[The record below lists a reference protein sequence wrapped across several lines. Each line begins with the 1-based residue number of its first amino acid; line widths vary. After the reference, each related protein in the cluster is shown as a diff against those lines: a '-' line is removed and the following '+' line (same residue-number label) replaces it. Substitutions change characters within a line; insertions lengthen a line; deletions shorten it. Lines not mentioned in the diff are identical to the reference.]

1 MARQT
6 RQRILDASLMMFNA
20 QGEPNVTTNHIADE
34 LEISPGNLYYHFRN
48 KDDIIEQLFAVYEQ
62 RMDTALVAPSGRLPG
77 LEDVWLQL
85 HLVFECIWDYRFL
98 YRDLV
103 DILSRNRRLRMR
115 FARILKRADEQAHT
129 VMRGL
134 VQAGV
139 MRASADEVDA
149 ASTNILVI
157 ATFWMNYASARG
169 DKDERASI
177 RDGIVQVMML
187 IAPFLR
193 DAERVHLNTLRRSA
207 SARLTALRASAMA
220 VFGLRSGAL
229 GGGLRFAAGSD
240 QQAERGQPDMPQVG
254 FDVGRLLG
262 LARGVLADRGHV
274 GPPWGLA
281 MTTHWRLRVE
291 QSH

>member
-6 RQRILDASLMMFNA
+6 RQRILDASLAMFNA

-48 KDDIIEQLFAVYEQ
+48 KDDIIEQLFGGYEQ
-62 RMDTALVAPSGRLPG
+62 RMDTALTVPSGRLPG

-103 DILSRNRRLRMR
+103 DILTRNRRLRMR
-115 FARILKRADEQAHT
+115 FARILKRADEQAHQ

-157 ATFWMNYASARG
+157 ATFWLNYAAARG
-169 DKDERASI
+169 DKDERTSI

-193 DAERVHLNTLRRSA
+193 DAERVHLNTL
-207 SARLTALRASAMA
+207 TRAY
-220 VFGLRSGAL
+220 L
-229 GGGLRFAAGSD
+229 D
-240 QQAERGQPDMPQVG
+240 
-254 FDVGRLLG
+254 
-262 LARGVLADRGHV
+262 
-274 GPPWGLA
+274 
-281 MTTHWRLRVE
+281 
-291 QSH
+291 

>member
-6 RQRILDASLMMFNA
+6 RKRILDASLAMFNA

-48 KDDIIEQLFAVYEQ
+48 KDDIIEQLFARYEE
-62 RMDTALVAPSGRLPG
+62 RMDAALTPPTDRLPG
-77 LEDVWLQL
+77 LEDIWLQL

-115 FARILKRADEQAHT
+115 FARILRRADEQAHA

-134 VQAGV
+134 VQAEV
-139 MRASADEVDA
+139 MRASASEVDA

-157 ATFWMNYASARG
+157 ATFWLNYAAARG

-193 DAERVHLNTLRRSA
+193 DAERVHLNTL
-207 SARLTALRASAMA
+207 TRAY
-220 VFGLRSGAL
+220 L
-229 GGGLRFAAGSD
+229 D
-240 QQAERGQPDMPQVG
+240 
-254 FDVGRLLG
+254 
-262 LARGVLADRGHV
+262 
-274 GPPWGLA
+274 
-281 MTTHWRLRVE
+281 
-291 QSH
+291 

>member
-6 RQRILDASLMMFNA
+6 RQRILDASLTMFNA

-62 RMDTALVAPSGRLPG
+62 RMDAALSAPDGRLPG

-115 FARILKRADEQAHT
+115 FARILRRADEQAHQ

-134 VQAGV
+134 VQAEV

-149 ASTNILVI
+149 AATNILVI
-157 ATFWMNYASARG
+157 ATFWLNYAAARG
-169 DKDERASI
+169 DKDEQASI

-187 IAPFLR
+187 VSPFLR
-193 DAERVHLNTLRRSA
+193 DAERVHLNTL
-207 SARLTALRASAMA
+207 TRAYI
-220 VFGLRSGAL
+220 
-229 GGGLRFAAGSD
+229 D
-240 QQAERGQPDMPQVG
+240 
-254 FDVGRLLG
+254 
-262 LARGVLADRGHV
+262 
-274 GPPWGLA
+274 
-281 MTTHWRLRVE
+281 
-291 QSH
+291 

>member
-1 MARQT
+1 VARQT
-6 RQRILDASLMMFNA
+6 RQRILDASLAMFNA

-48 KDDIIEQLFAVYEQ
+48 KDDIIEHLFGRYEE
-62 RMDTALVAPSGRLPG
+62 RIDAALAAPAGRLPG

-103 DILSRNRRLRMR
+103 DILTRNRRLRLR
-115 FARILKRADEQAHT
+115 FARILKRADEQAHQ

-134 VQAGV
+134 VQAGI

-149 ASTNILVI
+149 AATNVLVI
-157 ATFWMNYASARG
+157 ATFWMNYAAARG

-193 DAERVHLNTLRRSA
+193 DAERVHLNTL
-207 SARLTALRASAMA
+207 TRAYI
-220 VFGLRSGAL
+220 
-229 GGGLRFAAGSD
+229 D
-240 QQAERGQPDMPQVG
+240 
-254 FDVGRLLG
+254 
-262 LARGVLADRGHV
+262 
-274 GPPWGLA
+274 
-281 MTTHWRLRVE
+281 
-291 QSH
+291 

>member
-6 RQRILDASLMMFNA
+6 RQRILDASLAMFNA

-62 RMDTALVAPSGRLPG
+62 RMDAALSSPSGRLPG

-103 DILSRNRRLRMR
+103 DILSRNRRLRLR
-115 FARILKRADEQAHT
+115 FARILKRADEQAHQ

-149 ASTNILVI
+149 AATNILVI
-157 ATFWMNYASARG
+157 ATFWMNYAAARG

-193 DAERVHLNTLRRSA
+193 DAERVHLNTL
-207 SARLTALRASAMA
+207 TRAYI
-220 VFGLRSGAL
+220 
-229 GGGLRFAAGSD
+229 D
-240 QQAERGQPDMPQVG
+240 
-254 FDVGRLLG
+254 
-262 LARGVLADRGHV
+262 
-274 GPPWGLA
+274 
-281 MTTHWRLRVE
+281 
-291 QSH
+291 

>member
-6 RQRILDASLMMFNA
+6 RQRILDASLTMFNA

-48 KDDIIEQLFAVYEQ
+48 KDDIIEQLFGGYEQ
-62 RMDTALVAPSGRLPG
+62 RMDAALSAPEGRLPG

-103 DILSRNRRLRMR
+103 DILTRNRRLRMR
-115 FARILKRADEQAHT
+115 FARILKRADEQAHQ

-149 ASTNILVI
+149 AATNILVI
-157 ATFWMNYASARG
+157 ATFWLNYAAARG

-193 DAERVHLNTLRRSA
+193 DAERVHLNTL
-207 SARLTALRASAMA
+207 TRAY
-220 VFGLRSGAL
+220 L
-229 GGGLRFAAGSD
+229 D
-240 QQAERGQPDMPQVG
+240 
-254 FDVGRLLG
+254 
-262 LARGVLADRGHV
+262 
-274 GPPWGLA
+274 
-281 MTTHWRLRVE
+281 
-291 QSH
+291 